1 MQKNLN
7 PPQCNHT
14 EEAEVKKDDANL
26 SKVDD
31 GMKCIKALP
40 RSKLIK
46 MGFGDLNTST
56 EEESDFLS
64 QSSISES
71 DFHVFL
77 KDDFMNLMQDINIEE
92 VVKNDETASTR
103 HAVSSTQS
111 SSSKI
116 GFKLP
121 KYDPSID
128 YSEEYYEMFEQNMA
142 LLERLDQESN
152 EHCDLMKKIYRIKD
166 FYDLNIM

>member
-1 MQKNLN
+1 MQQKRN
-7 PPQCNHT
+7 PPKCNHA
-14 EEAEVKKDDANL
+14 EEAEAKKDDASM
-26 SKVDD
+26 SKVDE

-46 MGFGDLNTST
+46 MGFGDLNTSV

-71 DFHVFL
+71 DFQVFL

-92 VVKNDETASTR
+92 VVKNDETACTR
-103 HAVSSTQS
+103 QPVSSTQS

-128 YSEEYYEMFEQNMA
+128 YSEEYYEMFE
-142 LLERLDQESN
+142 
-152 EHCDLMKKIYRIKD
+152 
-166 FYDLNIM
+166 

>member
-1 MQKNLN
+1 MQKKQNL
-7 PPQCNHT
+7 PKCNHA
-14 EEAEVKKDDANL
+14 EEAEAKKDDATM
-26 SKVDD
+26 SKVDE

-46 MGFGDLNTST
+46 MGFGDLNTSV

-71 DFHVFL
+71 DFQVFL

-92 VVKNDETASTR
+92 VVKNDETACTR
-103 HAVSSTQS
+103 QPVSSTQS

-128 YSEEYYEMFEQNMA
+128 YSEEYYEMFE
-142 LLERLDQESN
+142 
-152 EHCDLMKKIYRIKD
+152 
-166 FYDLNIM
+166 

>member
-1 MQKNLN
+1 MQKKQNL
-7 PPQCNHT
+7 PKCNHV
-14 EEAEVKKDDANL
+14 EEAEAKKVDATM
-26 SKVDD
+26 SKVDE

-46 MGFGDLNTST
+46 MGFGDLNTSV

-71 DFHVFL
+71 DFQVFL

-92 VVKNDETASTR
+92 VVKNDETACTR
-103 HAVSSTQS
+103 QPVSSTQS

-128 YSEEYYEMFEQNMA
+128 YSEEYYEMFE
-142 LLERLDQESN
+142 
-152 EHCDLMKKIYRIKD
+152 
-166 FYDLNIM
+166 